1 MVYCGYLDGEAG
13 KDMVAIK
20 TCKGKGLI
28 YSVTTHTLIFP
39 ISALSLVS
47 DKEKLLK
54 EVTTMLSLKH
64 PNVMSLI
71 GVCFDGEMPMILMPF
86 MSNGNVLGYVKQN
99 KWELLLDRDEKE
111 EKVYYTCSFSAVH
124 S

>member
-1 MVYCGYLDGEAG
+1 
-13 KDMVAIK
+13 
-20 TCKGKGLI
+20 
-28 YSVTTHTLIFP
+28 
-39 ISALSLVS
+39 
-47 DKEKLLK
+47 
-54 EVTTMLSLKH
+54 MLSLKH